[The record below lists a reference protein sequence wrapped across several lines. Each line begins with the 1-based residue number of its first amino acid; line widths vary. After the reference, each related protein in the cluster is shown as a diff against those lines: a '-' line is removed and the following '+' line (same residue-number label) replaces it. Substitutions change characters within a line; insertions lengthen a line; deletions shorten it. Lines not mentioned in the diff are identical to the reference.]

1 MKKLLLFIATG
12 IVLSATTTAQ
22 MPVNWTEQDRTYLLT
37 ELTRSRDELIR
48 ETKGLSEKQWNFRE
62 SPERWSINQIVEHLS
77 IWEVLFQ
84 REISQ
89 AMAGGPQPS
98 LQQKQRPDS
107 LKLLFLMEEKPHI
120 TTEYT
125 KPFTFSVP
133 MGINPGQN
141 NMLWFLKLRNESLS
155 YLSTTK
161 DDLRAYYLKEGRG
174 SIHQIYISTFG
185 HTDRHLRQ
193 IRKIKS
199 HAQYPK

>member
-1 MKKLLLFIATG
+1 MKKLLLFVATG
-12 IVLSATTTAQ
+12 IVLSVTTTAQ
-22 MPVNWTEQDRTYLLT
+22 LPVNWTEQDRTYLLT

-48 ETKGLSEKQWNFRE
+48 ETKGLSEKQWNFKE

-77 IWEVLFQ
+77 IWELLFQ

-98 LQQKQRPDS
+98 LQQKQQPDS
-107 LKLLFLMEEKPHI
+107 VKLRFLKEERPHI

-133 MGINPGQN
+133 MGLNQGQN
-141 NMLWFLKLRNESLS
+141 NLTWFLKLRNESLS

-161 DDLRAYYLKEGRG
+161 EDLRAYYLKEGRG
-174 SIHQIYISTFG
+174 SIHLIYISTFG

-193 IRKIKS
+193 IRKIKA
-199 HAQYPK
+199 HPQYPK

>member
-1 MKKLLLFIATG
+1 MKKLLLFVATG
-12 IVLSATTTAQ
+12 IVLSVTTTAQ
-22 MPVNWTEQDRTYLLT
+22 QPVNWTEQDRTYLVT

-48 ETKGLSEKQWNFRE
+48 ETKGLSEKQWNFKE
-62 SPERWSINQIVEHLS
+62 SPERWSINEIVEHLS
-77 IWEVLFQ
+77 IWELLFQ

-98 LQQKQRPDS
+98 LQQKQQPDS
-107 LKLLFLMEEKPHI
+107 VKLRFLKEERPHI

-133 MGINPGQN
+133 MGLNQGQN
-141 NMLWFLKLRNESLS
+141 NLTWFLKLRNESLS

-161 DDLRAYYLKEGRG
+161 EDLRAYYLKEGRG

-193 IRKIKS
+193 IRKIKA
-199 HAQYPK
+199 HPQYPK

>member
-1 MKKLLLFIATG
+1 MKKFLLFVATG
-12 IVLSATTTAQ
+12 IVLSSTAAAQ
-22 MPVNWTEQDRTYLLT
+22 QSVNWTEQDRNYLLA

-48 ETKGLSEKQWNFRE
+48 ETKGLSEKQWNFKD
-62 SPERWSINQIVEHLS
+62 SANRWSINQIVEHLS
-77 IWEVLFQ
+77 IWELLFQ

-89 AMAGGPQPS
+89 AMAGGPQPA
-98 LQQKQRPDS
+98 LQQNQKPDS
-107 LKLLFLMEEKPHI
+107 SKLIFLMEEKPHI

-133 MGINPGQN
+133 MGINKGEN
-141 NMLWFLKLRNESLS
+141 NMMWFLKLRNESLN

-193 IRKIKS
+193 IRKLKA
-199 HAQYPK
+199 HPKYPK

>member
-1 MKKLLLFIATG
+1 MKKFLLFVATG
-12 IVLSATTTAQ
+12 IVLSSTAAAQ
-22 MPVNWTEQDRTYLLT
+22 QSVNWTEQDRNYLLT

-48 ETKGLSEKQWNFRE
+48 ETKGLSEKQWNFKD
-62 SPERWSINQIVEHLS
+62 SANRWSINQIVEHLS
-77 IWEVLFQ
+77 IWELLFQ

-89 AMAGGPQPS
+89 AMAGGPQPA
-98 LQQKQRPDS
+98 LQQNQKPDS
-107 LKLLFLMEEKPHI
+107 AKLNFLKEEKPHI

-133 MGINPGQN
+133 MGINKGEN
-141 NMLWFLKLRNESLS
+141 NMMWFLKLRNESLN

-193 IRKIKS
+193 IRKLKA
-199 HAQYPK
+199 HLRYPK

>member
-12 IVLSATTTAQ
+12 IVLSLNTTAQ
-22 MPVNWTEQDRTYLLT
+22 LPVNWTEQDRTYLVT

-48 ETKGLSEKQWNFRE
+48 ETKGLSVKQWNFRE
-62 SPERWSINQIVEHLS
+62 SPERWSINEIVEHLS

-89 AMAGGPQPS
+89 AMSGGPQPA
-98 LQQKQRPDS
+98 LQQKQQPDS
-107 LKLLFLMEEKPHI
+107 VKLSFLKEETPHI

-133 MGINPGQN
+133 MGINEGQN
-141 NMLWFLKLRNESLS
+141 NMKWFLKLRNESLS
-155 YLSTTK
+155 YLSITK
-161 DDLRAYYLKEGRG
+161 EDLRAYYLKEGRG

-193 IRKIKS
+193 IRKIKA
-199 HAQYPK
+199 HPQYPK

>member
-1 MKKLLLFIATG
+1 MKKLLLFVATG
-12 IVLSATTTAQ
+12 IVLSLNTTAQ
-22 MPVNWTEQDRTYLLT
+22 MPVNWTEQDRTYLVT

-48 ETKGLSEKQWNFRE
+48 ETKGLSAKQWSFRE
-62 SPERWSINQIVEHLS
+62 SPERWSINEIVEHLS

-89 AMAGGPQPS
+89 AMAGGPQPA
-98 LQQKQRPDS
+98 LQQKQQPDS
-107 LKLLFLMEEKPHI
+107 VKLRFLMEEHPHI

-133 MGINPGQN
+133 MGINQGQN
-141 NMLWFLKLRNESLS
+141 NMKWFLKLRNESLF
-155 YLSTTK
+155 YLSTTRE
-161 DDLRAYYLKEGRG
+161 DLRAYYLKEGRG

-193 IRKIKS
+193 IRKIKV
-199 HAQYPK
+199 HPQYPK

>member
-1 MKKLLLFIATG
+1 MKKLLLFVATG
-12 IVLSATTTAQ
+12 IVLSVTTTAQ
-22 MPVNWTEQDRTYLLT
+22 LLLNWTEQDRTYLVT

-48 ETKGLSEKQWNFRE
+48 EIKGLSEKQWNFRE

-77 IWEVLFQ
+77 IWELLFQ

-98 LQQKQRPDS
+98 LQQKQQPDS
-107 LKLLFLMEEKPHI
+107 VKLRFLMEEHPHI

-133 MGINPGQN
+133 MGINKGEN
-141 NMLWFLKLRNESLS
+141 NIQWLLKLRNESLS
-155 YLSTTK
+155 YLSTTRE
-161 DDLRAYYLKEGRG
+161 DLRAYYLKEGRG

-193 IRKIKS
+193 IRKIKA
-199 HAQYPK
+199 HPQYPK